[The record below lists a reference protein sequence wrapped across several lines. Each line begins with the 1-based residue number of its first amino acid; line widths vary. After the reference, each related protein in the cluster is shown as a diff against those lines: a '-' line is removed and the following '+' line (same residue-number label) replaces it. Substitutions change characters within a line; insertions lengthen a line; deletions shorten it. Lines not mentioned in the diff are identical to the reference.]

1 MNPLPRFPRR
11 SNLRAFVAALITY
24 VMLAGQV
31 APLAL
36 AASPS
41 RAVPLPESAPPT
53 SVSFSQRAVPAPLP
67 PGGGGT
73 QVVGTPT
80 ITATKT
86 DAWDD
91 TATPDGKA
99 EPGQTI
105 TYTVT
110 ISNTGTADAT
120 GVQFNDSVDPNTSLV
135 GGSVNTQPIASDDT
149 YTAVGNV
156 RIQPNA
162 AQGLLANDRDPDTG
176 NNTGLT
182 ASGPTTSTQNGN
194 LTINADGSFSYN
206 PAPGFAGA
214 DTFTY
219 TITDAGGKT
228 DTATATI
235 QVGNGTSTPG
245 TNVIW
250 FVNPAAPS
258 GGDGRLTNP
267 FNCYTGGSAG
277 GQTCFSATAADD

>member
-1 MNPLPRFPRR
+1 MNHLTQVPRR

-24 VMLAGQV
+24 VSLGGQM
-31 APLAL
+31 APLAW

-41 RAVPLPESAPPT
+41 RAARAVPQSESAPPT

-135 GGSVNTQPIASDDT
+135 
-149 YTAVGNV
+149 
-156 RIQPNA
+156 
-162 AQGLLANDRDPDTG
+162 
-176 NNTGLT
+176 
-182 ASGPTTSTQNGN
+182 
-194 LTINADGSFSYN
+194 
-206 PAPGFAGA
+206 
-214 DTFTY
+214 
-219 TITDAGGKT
+219 
-228 DTATATI
+228 
-235 QVGNGTSTPG
+235 
-245 TNVIW
+245 
-250 FVNPAAPS
+250 
-258 GGDGRLTNP
+258 
-267 FNCYTGGSAG
+267 
-277 GQTCFSATAADD
+277 

>member
-1 MNPLPRFPRR
+1 MNHLTQVPRR
-11 SNLRAFVAALITY
+11 RNLRAFVAALITY
-24 VMLAGQV
+24 VMLAGQM

-36 AASPS
+36 AASPARVAPPPS
-41 RAVPLPESAPPT
+41 ESAPPT
-53 SVSFSQRAVPAPLP
+53 SVSITQRPVPAPLP

-73 QVVGTPT
+73 QAGSPT
-80 ITATKT
+80 ITATKV

-120 GVQFNDSVDPNTSLV
+120 GVQFNDSVDTNTSLV
-135 GGSVNTQPIASDDT
+135 PGSVNTQPIALDDT

-176 NNTGLT
+176 NNSGLT
-182 ASGPTTSTQNGN
+182 ASGPSTSTQG
-194 LTINADGSFSYN
+194 
-206 PAPGFAGA
+206 
-214 DTFTY
+214 
-219 TITDAGGKT
+219 
-228 DTATATI
+228 
-235 QVGNGTSTPG
+235 
-245 TNVIW
+245 
-250 FVNPAAPS
+250 
-258 GGDGRLTNP
+258 
-267 FNCYTGGSAG
+267 
-277 GQTCFSATAADD
+277 